1 MRKAQQATNQRS
13 ISKLSAG
20 LVAVSTT
27 IIQNAIAQDMTL
39 YFRQNQK
46 NICRVVLQAAVTQYD
61 YL

>member
-1 MRKAQQATNQRS
+1 MRKVQQAMNQRS
-13 ISKLSAG
+13 IGKLSAG
-20 LVAVSTT
+20 LVAVST
-27 IIQNAIAQDMTL
+27 IIQKAIAQDMTL

>member
-1 MRKAQQATNQRS
+1 MRKAQQAMNQS
-13 ISKLSAG
+13 IGKLSAG

-27 IIQNAIAQDMTL
+27 IIQKAIAQDMTL
-39 YFRQNQK
+39 YFRQNQE

>member
-1 MRKAQQATNQRS
+1 MRKAQQAMNQRS
-13 ISKLSAG
+13 IGKLSAR

-27 IIQNAIAQDMTL
+27 IIQKAIAQDMTL

>member
-1 MRKAQQATNQRS
+1 MRKAQQAMNQS
-13 ISKLSAG
+13 IGKLSAG

-27 IIQNAIAQDMTL
+27 IIQKAIAQDMTL

-46 NICRVVLQAAVTQYD
+46 NICRAVLQAAVTQYD

>member
-1 MRKAQQATNQRS
+1 MNQRS
-13 ISKLSAG
+13 IGKLSAG

-27 IIQNAIAQDMTL
+27 IIQKAIAQDMTL

>member
-27 IIQNAIAQDMTL
+27 IIQKAIAQDMTL
-39 YFRQNQK
+39 YFRQNQE

>member
-1 MRKAQQATNQRS
+1 MRKAQQAMNQS
-13 ISKLSAG
+13 IGKLSAG

-27 IIQNAIAQDMTL
+27 IIQKAIAQDMTL